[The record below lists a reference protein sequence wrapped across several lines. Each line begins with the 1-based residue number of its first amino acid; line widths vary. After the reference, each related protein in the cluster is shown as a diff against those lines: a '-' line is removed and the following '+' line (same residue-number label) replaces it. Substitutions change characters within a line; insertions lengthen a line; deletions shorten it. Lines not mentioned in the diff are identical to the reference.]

1 MIAGWGTIEKDVF
14 KMSQQLLEGTVTIL
28 NTEDCPER
36 SNLREA
42 YNFDSMIC
50 AFNENV
56 DTCQVSN
63 IQASVLELNRLF
75 KG

>member
-1 MIAGWGTIEKDVF
+1 MIAGWGAIDKDVH

-28 NTEDCPER
+28 NTQDCPER
-36 SNLREA
+36 SNLREN
-42 YNFDSMIC
+42 YNFNSMIC
-50 AFNENV
+50 AFSEYV